1 MQPYRSVSVVIPV
14 YNSASSL
21 KTLID
26 AIKETFNKEN
36 LQNEIIL
43 VNDGSKDTSWIE
55 ILSLVKSYPE
65 IVGINL
71 TGNFGQ
77 HNALLAGI
85 RKAQY
90 DIIVTLDDDL
100 QHPPFEIPR
109 LLAKLHEGYDV
120 VYGYPIEEKHEI
132 WKAFAS
138 KLTKKILRFI
148 MGVSVATEISAFRV
162 FCRELRQA
170 FPDKDNPYVN
180 IDVLLS
186 WATSN
191 FSAVPVHHNTR
202 IVGASNYSFFKLIRH
217 SLNMLTGFTIMPLRF
232 ATILGAITILFG
244 LGVLTYVFYNYFKFG
259 RVVPGFAFIASIIT
273 IFTGVQLIAL
283 GIIGEYIASI
293 YRQLMGKPAY
303 VIREVVT
310 SEKETF

>member
-1 MQPYRSVSVVIPV
+1 MQTYGSVSVVIPV

-21 KTLID
+21 KTLTG
-26 AIKETFNKEN
+26 AIKEIFNKEN
-36 LQNEIIL
+36 LQHEIIL

-55 ILSLVKSYPE
+55 ILSLVNSYPE

-85 RKAQY
+85 RAAKY

-100 QHPPFEIPR
+100 QHPPLEIPK
-109 LLAKLHEGYDV
+109 LLAKLKDGYDV
-120 VYGYPIEEKHEI
+120 VYGYPIEEKHKI
-132 WKAFAS
+132 FRTFAS
-138 KLTKKILRFI
+138 RLTKKILRLI
-148 MGVSVATEISAFRV
+148 MGISVATKVSAFRS
-162 FCRELRQA
+162 FRAELRQA

-191 FSAVPVHHNTR
+191 FESVPVHHNPR
-202 IVGASNYSFFKLIRH
+202 IVGTSNYSFFKLIRH
-217 SLNMLTGFTIMPLRF
+217 VLNMLTGFTIMPLRF
-232 ATILGAITILFG
+232 ATILGASTILFG

-259 RVVPGFAFIASIIT
+259 GVVPGFAFIASIIT

-310 SEKETF
+310 CKKEI